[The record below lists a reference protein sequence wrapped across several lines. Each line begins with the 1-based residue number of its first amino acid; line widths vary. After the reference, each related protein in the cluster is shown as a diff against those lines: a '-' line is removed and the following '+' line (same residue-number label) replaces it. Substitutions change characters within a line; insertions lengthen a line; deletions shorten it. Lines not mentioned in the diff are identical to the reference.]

1 MGALTVSGT
10 AGSAPRKSLFHPVQE
25 QEFETQPV
33 AAGDSKLQKGA
44 SRPLDQYDRVM
55 KATAAAGGDLGLTVH
70 SATKKDAPEEAKVAR
85 SRAALRQQSEELMA
99 SKEEELAAHHEHAAL
114 RKQSVFDSLH
124 STALGIGADISKHG
138 HQPGG
143 KRVTRGD
150 TSASLG
156 GHACDP
162 AVVDISKR
170 SGWTVIDQSGAATS
184 GAARLGAATSGE
196 AASGSAKSSNEPEQ
210 AKKKQAQSRHHA
222 PPAVESQKT
231 QPTGSAKQSTE
242 SGEPA
247 APEQPAAPMQ
257 PGPQQPIQPAGN
269 AGATDVAL
277 NALKNKLCKAGW
289 SQK

>member
-1 MGALTVSGT
+1 MG
-10 AGSAPRKSLFHPVQE
+10 
-25 QEFETQPV
+25 
-33 AAGDSKLQKGA
+33 
-44 SRPLDQYDRVM
+44 
-55 KATAAAGGDLGLTVH
+55 
-70 SATKKDAPEEAKVAR
+70 
-85 SRAALRQQSEELMA
+85 
-99 SKEEELAAHHEHAAL
+99 
-114 RKQSVFDSLH
+114 
-124 STALGIGADISKHG
+124 ALGIGADISKHG

-170 SGWTVIDQSGAATS
+170 SGWTVIDQSGAARS
-184 GAARLGAATSGE
+184 GAATSGQ
-196 AASGSAKSSNEPEQ
+196 ATSGSAKSSNEPEQ

-277 NALKNKLCKAGW
+277 TALKNKLCKAGW
-289 SQK
+289 SQR